1 MSIGADWRQ
10 ISPGAGAQTANGAQ
24 QGAAKTGGS
33 AQKAA
38 EKEDSGG
45 FSNFLFGDDGF
56 DFGDIIDV
64 INPLQH
70 IPVVGALY
78 RELTGDQMGNAAR
91 VVGGG
96 LFGGVFGLAG
106 AAVDAAVEG
115 FTGEDTG
122 THVLAL
128 FEGDDD
134 SADPAAGTAIA
145 QNDNA
150 NPDPSG
156 TANGSTGNGLVLPWS
171 AGDTSLASV
180 MEEDQATAQNSV
192 AEASSLPFDTENSG
206 RANVAENIAQ
216 SAPGTANAAGMPITQ
231 TPFAS
236 SSVAQPDPQEAPVAG
251 NPFEKGAIRA
261 GQNADPAELAVTLA
275 RAGHSDYAS
284 RLAAQRE
291 TGTVPSS
298 SAGSVHVNYAKGA
311 TVWQRAENTGR
322 VSGPSY
328 SGDVQG
334 ELIKARSQQGRTA
347 ADNMN
352 PALMTDA
359 AMRDDIQSGPVLSP
373 AEMAARFNSALG
385 LASADTGAG
394 TSTSNSTPSHTSHK
408 ANGNN
413 RLSARAEDR
422 TGTHN
427 NHQARSSGNTGPK
440 DVAVADEHPLVR
452 EAEQHNAGQAPVG
465 AWFSQTMMDGLQ
477 KYQAMQK
484 REHGQGSI

>member
-24 QGAAKTGGS
+24 QSAAKAGNP
-33 AQKAA
+33 AQQAA
-38 EKEDSGG
+38 ENGESGG
-45 FSNFLFGDDGF
+45 FASFLFGDDGF

-96 LFGGVFGLAG
+96 LFGGIFGLAG

-122 THVLAL
+122 AHVLAL
-128 FEGDDD
+128 FEGDD
-134 SADPAAGTAIA
+134 SNSNPATAIA

-150 NPDPSG
+150 NSNPDASA
-156 TANGSTGNGLVLPWS
+156 TASTPGNGLVLPWS
-171 AGDTSLASV
+171 TGDTSLASA
-180 MEEDQATAQNSV
+180 MAGEQAAAQNAV
-192 AEASSLPFDTENSG
+192 AATLPFDQ
-206 RANVAENIAQ
+206 ANPASETVAENIAQ
-216 SAPGTANAAGMPITQ
+216 SAPMGTNAAAALAP
-231 TPFAS
+231 TPAS
-236 SSVAQPDPQEAPVAG
+236 FNRSVPNSAAQPAQQDAPAAE
-251 NPFEKGAIRA
+251 NPFERGALSA
-261 GQNADPAELAVTLA
+261 AKSADPAELAVTLA

-284 RLAAQRE
+284 RMVAQRE
-291 TGTVPSS
+291 TTGASS
-298 SAGSVHVNYAKGA
+298 RLSANVHVNHEKGA
-311 TVWQRAENTGR
+311 TVWQRAENNGR
-322 VSGPSY
+322 VSGPSFG
-328 SGDVQG
+328 GDVQG
-334 ELIKARSQQGRTA
+334 ELIKARAQQGRAETER
-347 ADNMN
+347 MN

-359 AMRDDIQSGPVLSP
+359 ALRDDMASGPVLSP

-385 LASADTGAG
+385 LGPVSNSASSNNDRPANGANNRASASGVNRSSSLGAG
-394 TSTSNSTPSHTSHK
+394 NDQLAANTSAG
-408 ANGNN
+408 ANNAN
-413 RLSARAEDR
+413 A
-422 TGTHN
+422 
-427 NHQARSSGNTGPK
+427 
-440 DVAVADEHPLVR
+440 DVSDEHPLLR

-484 REHGQGSI
+484 RQQNQGSI

>member
-24 QGAAKTGGS
+24 QGAAKTGGV
-33 AQKAA
+33 AQKTA

-45 FSNFLFGDDGF
+45 FSSFLFGEDGF

-78 RELTGDQMGNAAR
+78 RELTGDQIGNGAR

-96 LFGGVFGLAG
+96 LFGGIFGLAG
-106 AAVDAAVEG
+106 AAIDAAVDG

-122 THVLAL
+122 AHVLAL

-134 SADPAAGTAIA
+134 KTDPAAATAVA
-145 QNDNA
+145 QNDSA
-150 NPDPSG
+150 NPGASG
-156 TANGSTGNGLVLPWS
+156 TAKDGSTGNGLIFPWS
-171 AGDTSLASV
+171 VGDTSLASV
-180 MEEDQATAQNSV
+180 MAEDETTAQNTV
-192 AEASSLPFDTENSG
+192 ATASSLPFDTANSG
-206 RANVAENIAQ
+206 RKSVAENIAQ
-216 SAPGTANAAGMPITQ
+216 SAPAVSNAAGIAPTQ
-231 TPFAS
+231 TSFARAS
-236 SSVAQPDPQEAPVAG
+236 AVQSVQENTPEPE
-251 NPFEKGAIRA
+251 NPFEKGAVRA
-261 GQNADPAELAVTLA
+261 AQTADPAELAVTLA

-284 RLAAQRE
+284 RLAAKRD
-291 TGTVPSS
+291 TGTVSS
-298 SAGSVHVNYAKGA
+298 RSAGSVHVNYAKGA
-311 TVWQRAENTGR
+311 TVWQRAENNGR
-322 VSGPSY
+322 VSGPSFG
-328 SGDVQG
+328 GDIQG
-334 ELIKARSQQGRTA
+334 ELIQARSQQDRA
-347 ADNMN
+347 SAENMN

-359 AMRDDIQSGPVLSP
+359 AMRDDLQSGPVLSP

-385 LASADTGAG
+385 LAPAG
-394 TSTSNSTPSHTSHK
+394 TGGETSASSYK

-413 RLSARAEDR
+413 RVSANAANRVGADHISQDIASDNAASKNVATAE
-422 TGTHN
+422 
-427 NHQARSSGNTGPK
+427 
-440 DVAVADEHPLVR
+440 EHPLVR

-484 REHGQGSI
+484 RQHSQGSI